1 MNETDLK
8 NFLILFPLFFPEI
21 TKTLEKQDWLLFDEY
36 LEEILIYIDSN
47 KEIEY
52 FPWKQLIE
60 KDPAY
65 FPIEIEDEIWQKYG
79 LAVIAKQMINFLNG
93 QQLTKI
99 FKNLN
104 FSDLKNI
111 YNKILDLIPENSY
124 EEKLQWLEENKP
136 SFYNIYLTLPFN
148 PFINNLIKN
157 EYLKINEEDLERHFD
172 NLNINLKYKM
182 LSYDNAEKNLSFATE
197 NLLSQ
202 QKILKLTYL
211 TGQTLLGFIKPSFI
225 KEEIIKTFNFQENDE
240 LIKKIEKYLIE
251 EYFSPNEEEIKNL
264 YIITTDILTK
274 PKIKE
279 EKEIEIPIIQSE
291 EETKTFQKL
300 DLTELIEK
308 EEKEEKEE
316 KPLIINEEK
325 QLTLNEEKTN
335 QDLIKEKKIKNIF
348 SPFKIFNKF
357 NEKIKPEVKVK
368 IEEPEKIVNYNQFN
382 TPLENINNQENK
394 ELEEIF
400 IKPNIDLEK
409 NEKIEE
415 NQNTINL
422 KNLNG

>member
-1 MNETDLK
+1 MNENFK
-8 NFLILFPLFFPEI
+8 NILTQFPLLLPE
-21 TKTLEKQDWLLFDEY
+21 TAEALEKRDWLLLDEY
-36 LEEILIYIDSN
+36 LDTILNYLEIN
-47 KEIEY
+47 KEIEDL
-52 FPWKQLIE
+52 PWEQLIE
-60 KDPAY
+60 KNPIY
-65 FPIEIEDEIWQKYG
+65 FSTEIEDEIWQKYG

-104 FSDLKNI
+104 YFDLKNI

-157 EYLKINEEDLERHFD
+157 NYLKIDEIELERHFN
-172 NLNINLKYKM
+172 NLNNNLKYE
-182 LSYDNAEKNLSFATE
+182 LLNYYNAEKNLNFSTK

-202 QKILKLTYL
+202 EKIIKLTYL
-211 TGQTLLGFIKPSFI
+211 TGQILLGFIKPNFV

-240 LIKKIEKYLIE
+240 LIEKIEKYLIE

-264 YIITTDILTK
+264 YIITTDILAK